1 MFDKENIIALWIVT
15 ILLIFVKGVFFWI
28 LWNWLIVNIFNLP
41 ELTFWQ
47 SIGGWYIYAI
57 LVLKINYNKTTSYR

>member
-1 MFDKENIIALWIVT
+1 MFDKENFIALWIVT
-15 ILLIFVKGVFFWI
+15 IILIFVKGVFFWI
-28 LWNWLIVNIFNLP
+28 LWNWIIANVFNLP

-57 LVLKINYNKTTSYR
+57 LVLKINYHKTTSYR

>member
-1 MFDKENIIALWIVT
+1 MLDKENIIALWIVT

-28 LWNWLIVNIFNLP
+28 LWNWLIVNMFNLP